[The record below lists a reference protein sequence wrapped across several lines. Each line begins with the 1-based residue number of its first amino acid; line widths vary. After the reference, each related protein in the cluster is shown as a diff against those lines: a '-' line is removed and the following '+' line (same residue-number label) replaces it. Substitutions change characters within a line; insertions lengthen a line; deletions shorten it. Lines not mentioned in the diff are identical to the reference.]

1 VTRRRIVDVILAVVL
16 VGLLGWLLVFAVSG
30 SSAAPGSTP
39 TEEREDQYA
48 AITRAA
54 RTEVLAFLK
63 VDHTNM
69 KPLTDAVID
78 GATGNFKKQY
88 ESSVK
93 TLTEAAQAQESMSTG
108 RVDEI
113 GLGEVDDDSAT
124 VYVAAGSKVQ
134 NKGTKGETQDTS
146 WRIKLTMTEKGGR
159 WLVSDLEF
167 VG

>member
-1 VTRRRIVDVILAVVL
+1 VVL
-16 VGLLGWLLVFAVSG
+16 VGLLAWLVLFAVRG
-30 SSAAPGSTP
+30 SAAAPGSTP
-39 TEEREDQYA
+39 EEERADQYA

-78 GATGNFKKQY
+78 GATGTFKKQY

-108 RVDEI
+108 HVDEI
-113 GLGEVDDDSAT
+113 GLGEVDEDSAS
-124 VYVAAGSKVQ
+124 VYVAAGSKVK
-134 NKGTKGETQDTS
+134 NKGTKGKVQDTS
-146 WRIKLTMTEKGGR
+146 WRIKLTMTEKDGR

>member
-1 VTRRRIVDVILAVVL
+1 MSRRRAVDVVLAVVL
-16 VGLLGWLLVFAVSG
+16 VGLLGWLVMFAVRG
-30 SSAAPGSTP
+30 SAAAPGSTP
-39 TEEREDQYA
+39 AEERDDQYA

-69 KPLTDAVID
+69 KPLTDAVLD
-78 GATGNFKKQY
+78 GATGTFKKQY

-93 TLTEAAQAQESMSTG
+93 TLTEAAEAQESMSTG
-108 RVDEI
+108 HVDEI
-113 GLGEVDDDSAT
+113 GLGEVDDDSAS

-134 NKGTKGETQDTS
+134 NKGTKGKTQDTS
-146 WRIKLTMTEKGGR
+146 WRIKLTMTEKDGR

>member
-1 VTRRRIVDVILAVVL
+1 MTQRRAVDVVLAVVL
-16 VGLLGWLLVFAVSG
+16 VVLLGWLVLFAVRG
-30 SSAAPGSTP
+30 SAAAPGSTP
-39 TEEREDQYA
+39 EEERADQYA

-54 RTEVLAFLK
+54 RAEVLAFLK

-78 GATGNFKKQY
+78 GATGAFKKQY

-93 TLTEAAQAQESMSTG
+93 TLTDAAKAQESMSTG
-108 RVDEI
+108 HVDEI
-113 GLGEVDDDSAT
+113 GLGEVDDDSAS

-134 NKGTKGETQDTS
+134 NKGTKGKTQDTS
-146 WRIKLTMTEKGGR
+146 WRIKLTMTEEDGR